1 METQT
6 AILVDDEPLAR
17 SSLRALLA
25 EHPEVEIVAEADD
38 VRRAREVIEAHHPDV
53 VFLDIQMPGGD
64 GFELLEQLHEPP
76 AIVFVTAHDEYAM
89 RAFEVNAVDYLLKP
103 VEPRRLAKAVAR
115 LEHPDSATCERVGPY
130 AADDRVL
137 IKTNQRC
144 FFVPVTQIAAVLAA
158 ENYSYV
164 VCAGG
169 DEHLVR
175 RRLKEWE
182 AMLPS
187 DCFVALDRSCLV
199 NWRQV
204 SKWVVTGREIELY
217 VGQLGKPL
225 TLGRA
230 AAQRFRTEILPRIE
244 RGRADVVWSG

>member
-1 METQT
+1 MK
-6 AILVDDEPLAR
+6 
-17 SSLRALLA
+17 
-25 EHPEVEIVAEADD
+25 
-38 VRRAREVIEAHHPDV
+38 
-53 VFLDIQMPGGD
+53 
-64 GFELLEQLHEPP
+64 
-76 AIVFVTAHDEYAM
+76 
-89 RAFEVNAVDYLLKP
+89 AVDYLLKP

-115 LEHPDSATCERVGPY
+115 LEHPDSANCERVGPY

-144 FFVPVTQIAAVLAA
+144 FFVPATEIAAVLAA

-164 VCAGG
+164 VCARG